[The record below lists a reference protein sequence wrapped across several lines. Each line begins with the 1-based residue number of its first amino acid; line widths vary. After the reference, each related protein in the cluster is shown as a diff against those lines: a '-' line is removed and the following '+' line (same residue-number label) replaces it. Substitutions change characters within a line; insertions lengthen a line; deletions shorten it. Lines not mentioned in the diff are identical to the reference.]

1 MRVELSFA
9 TFLSIASD
17 LLLYTSL
24 VLLVVIVSFDI
35 QYANILVL
43 TILSGVVIIA
53 LIVSTSII
61 TESMD

>member
-24 VLLVVIVSFDI
+24 VLLVAIVSFDI
-35 QYANILVL
+35 PYPNMLVL
-43 TILSGVVIIA
+43 TILGGAVIIA
-53 LIVSTSII
+53 LIISTSIV